1 MTALITSH
9 NDKSIQGQAIALWP
23 SSACLLASVIGTASA
38 AMRASL
44 GGQHR
49 YQPTFNELGSK
60 RDEQRNSRRATT
72 FSTENL
78 GSLGVLL
85 T

>member
-1 MTALITSH
+1 MTAPITFQ
-9 NDKSIQGQAIALWP
+9 NDKSIQGQAIALWF
-23 SSACLLASVIGTASA
+23 SSPCLLASVIGAASD
-38 AMRASL
+38 AMRASFS
-44 GGQHR
+44 GQHR

-72 FSTENL
+72 FSTERL
-78 GSLGVLL
+78 ESLGVLL